1 MDELIVE
8 AVKSVLRGVSNF
20 GECQVEYDVDELFL
34 VENFTCLSL
43 KRLNEIAELTGG
55 WITVHDD
62 GSIHIDLLDVIEE

>member
-20 GECQVEYDVDELFL
+20 AECQVEYDVDELFL
-34 VENFTCLSL
+34 VKNFVDLSL
-43 KRLNEIAELTGG
+43 NQLNEIAELTGG

-62 GSIHIDLLDVIEE
+62 GSIHIDLFDVSEE